1 VDRDH
6 GLLDISLSSI
16 MVVISTNKQLK
27 SMQIYKK
34 LLISIDMGIA
44 FKHIVH
50 ATELHNTPLARENF
64 LSLNLRN

>member
-6 GLLDISLSSI
+6 GLLDISLSNI
-16 MVVISTNKQLK
+16 VVVISTNKQLK

-44 FKHIVH
+44 FKHSVD
-50 ATELHNTPLARENF
+50 ATELHNTPLARKT
-64 LSLNLRN
+64 SSV

>member
-6 GLLDISLSSI
+6 GLLDISLSNI
-16 MVVISTNKQLK
+16 VVVISTNKQLK

-34 LLISIDMGIA
+34 LLISIDMGIT
-44 FKHIVH
+44 FKHSVD